1 MKTIL
6 EDNISYDTKIKD
18 FGVDSVNKRIITTGD
33 KLIFLKEGK
42 IEKEVAGKIKN
53 CEVIR
58 YIKEKNQLFVS
69 SIFFVSTQNGKVYK
83 CDGRR
88 KKIIEEVYDFER
100 TPEVVDFT
108 TGGKIIFIENNT
120 LCSYDVNTKES
131 YITQS
136 FSENMTKGNYR
147 IFTSGENVIL
157 KYRELHEKSNKIN
170 IFDSK
175 LEKIFDIK
183 TENNHIYSKIVGIE
197 YLAGTDAG
205 EIEIWNII
213 ESEMYNSIKISNS
226 RITFIE
232 KNDKNYFIGTGT
244 GDLIITDETF
254 KIQVIQ
260 NIFKNEITKICV
272 IEDEIFVLGVENKI
286 VKLKIIDET
295 NEVKN
300 NIQRMEFMEKYNI
313 HEDYYDFFAVEKVT
327 AINSFIKCMEI
338 RKIEYIPKNEYI
350 FKSLR
355 SSISSRKVCILS
367 NEPYSQGEIATGLAF
382 EVKDTSWVN
391 HEINISLKNILK
403 LLYKT
408 YNGKMEDIEKI
419 RKEISHNEFNILPP
433 NELFKSW
440 EKQGVLLLNSSL
452 TAIEEKT
459 GEHNK
464 FWHPFTRD
472 LIEYISTKNENI
484 VYFLWGKDAEQF
496 EKNILNGEIIKSNH
510 PAKGGHSEGEKD
522 FLKGDFF
529 EKTKDI
535 INWLGI
541 KEII

>member
-100 TPEVVDFT
+100 TPEGVDFT

-313 HEDYYDFFAVEKVT
+313 HEDYYDFFTVEKVT

-350 FKSLR
+350 FKALR

-382 EVKDTSWVN
+382 EVKNTSWVN

-408 YNGKMEDIEKI
+408 YTGKMEDIEKI
-419 RKEISHNEFNILPP
+419 RKEICHNEFNILPP

-472 LIEYISTKNENI
+472 LMEYISTKNENI
-484 VYFLWGKDAEQF
+484 VYLLWGKDAEQF

>member
-313 HEDYYDFFAVEKVT
+313 HEDYYDFFTVEKVT

-338 RKIEYIPKNEYI
+338 RKIEYIPKNEYV
-350 FKSLR
+350 FKALR

-382 EVKDTSWVN
+382 EVKNTSWVN

-408 YNGKMEDIEKI
+408 YAGKMEDIEKI

-472 LIEYISTKNENI
+472 LMEYISTKNENI
-484 VYFLWGKDAEQF
+484 VYLLWGKDAEQF

-529 EKTKDI
+529 EKTKDM

>member
-136 FSENMTKGNYR
+136 FSENMTKGNYK

-313 HEDYYDFFAVEKVT
+313 HEDYYDFFTVEKVT

-338 RKIEYIPKNEYI
+338 RKIEYIPKNEYV
-350 FKSLR
+350 FKALR

-382 EVKDTSWVN
+382 EVKNTSWVN

-408 YNGKMEDIEKI
+408 YTGKMEDIEKI
-419 RKEISHNEFNILPP
+419 RKEICHNEFNILPP

-472 LIEYISTKNENI
+472 LMEYISTKNENI
-484 VYFLWGKDAEQF
+484 VYLLWGKDAEQF

>member
-213 ESEMYNSIKISNS
+213 EAEMYNSIKISNS

-313 HEDYYDFFAVEKVT
+313 HEDYYDFFTVEKVT

-338 RKIEYIPKNEYI
+338 RKIEYIPKNEYV
-350 FKSLR
+350 FKALR

-382 EVKDTSWVN
+382 EVKNTSWVN

-408 YNGKMEDIEKI
+408 YTGKMEDIEKI
-419 RKEISHNEFNILPP
+419 RKEICHNEFNILPP

-472 LIEYISTKNENI
+472 LMEYISTKNENI
-484 VYFLWGKDAEQF
+484 VYLLWGKDAEQF

>member
-213 ESEMYNSIKISNS
+213 EAEMYNSIKISNS

-254 KIQVIQ
+254 KIQVTQ

-313 HEDYYDFFAVEKVT
+313 HEDYYDFFTVEKVA

-350 FKSLR
+350 FKALR
-355 SSISSRKVCILS
+355 NSISSRKVCILS

-382 EVKDTSWVN
+382 EVKNTSWVS

-419 RKEISHNEFNILPP
+419 RKEIGHNEFAILPP

-472 LIEYISTKNENI
+472 LMEYISAKNENI
-484 VYFLWGKDAEQF
+484 VYLLWGKDAEQF

-529 EKTKDI
+529 EKTKDM

>member
-136 FSENMTKGNYR
+136 FSENMTKGNYK

-313 HEDYYDFFAVEKVT
+313 HEDYYDFFTVEKVT

-350 FKSLR
+350 FKALR
-355 SSISSRKVCILS
+355 SSIFSRKVCILS

-382 EVKDTSWVN
+382 EVKNTSWVN

-408 YNGKMEDIEKI
+408 YAGKMEDIEKI

-472 LIEYISTKNENI
+472 LMEYISTKNENM
-484 VYFLWGKDAEQF
+484 VYLLWGKDAEQF

>member
-313 HEDYYDFFAVEKVT
+313 HEDYYDFFTVEKVT

-338 RKIEYIPKNEYI
+338 RKIEYIPKNEYV
-350 FKSLR
+350 FKALR

-382 EVKDTSWVN
+382 EVKNTSWVN

-408 YNGKMEDIEKI
+408 YNGKMENIEKI
-419 RKEISHNEFNILPP
+419 RKEIGHNEFAILPP

-452 TAIEEKT
+452 TTIEEKT

-472 LIEYISTKNENI
+472 LMEYISAKNKNI
-484 VYFLWGKDAEQF
+484 VYFLLGKDAEQF
-496 EKNILNGEIIKSNH
+496 EKNILNGEVIKSNH

-529 EKTKDI
+529 EKTKDT

>member
-213 ESEMYNSIKISNS
+213 EAEMYNSIKISNS

-254 KIQVIQ
+254 KIQVTQ

-313 HEDYYDFFAVEKVT
+313 HEDYYDFFTVEKVA

-350 FKSLR
+350 FKALR

-367 NEPYSQGEIATGLAF
+367 NEPYSKEEIATGLAF
-382 EVKDTSWVN
+382 EVQNTSWVN

-408 YNGKMEDIEKI
+408 YTGKMEDIEKI
-419 RKEISHNEFNILPP
+419 RKEICHNEFAILPP

-452 TAIEEKT
+452 TTIEEKT

-472 LIEYISTKNENI
+472 LMEYISAKNENI
-484 VYFLWGKDAEQF
+484 VYFLLGKDAEQF
-496 EKNILNGEIIKSNH
+496 EKNILNGEVIKSNH

-529 EKTKDI
+529 EKTKDT

>member
-254 KIQVIQ
+254 KIQVTQ

-313 HEDYYDFFAVEKVT
+313 HEDYYDFFTVEKVT

-338 RKIEYIPKNEYI
+338 RKIEYIPKNEYV
-350 FKSLR
+350 FKALR

-382 EVKDTSWVN
+382 EVKNTSWVN

-419 RKEISHNEFNILPP
+419 RKEICHNEFNILPP

-472 LIEYISTKNENI
+472 LMEYISIKNENI
-484 VYFLWGKDAEQF
+484 VYLLWGKDAEQF
-496 EKNILNGEIIKSNH
+496 EKNIKNGEIIKSNH

>member
-300 NIQRMEFMEKYNI
+300 NIQRMEFMEKYSI
-313 HEDYYDFFAVEKVT
+313 HEDYYDFFTVEKVT

-338 RKIEYIPKNEYI
+338 RKIEYIPKNEYV
-350 FKSLR
+350 FKALR

-382 EVKDTSWVN
+382 EVKNTSWVN

-408 YNGKMEDIEKI
+408 YTGKMEDIEKI
-419 RKEISHNEFNILPP
+419 RKEICHNEFNILPP

-472 LIEYISTKNENI
+472 LMEYISIKNENI
-484 VYFLWGKDAEQF
+484 VYLLWGKDAEQF

-529 EKTKDI
+529 EKTKNI

>member
-254 KIQVIQ
+254 KIQVTQ

-313 HEDYYDFFAVEKVT
+313 HEDYYDFFTVEKVT

-350 FKSLR
+350 FKALR

-382 EVKDTSWVN
+382 EVKNTSWVN

-408 YNGKMEDIEKI
+408 YAGKMEDIEKI
-419 RKEISHNEFNILPP
+419 RKEICHNEFNILPP

-472 LIEYISTKNENI
+472 LMEYISAKNENI
-484 VYFLWGKDAEQF
+484 VYLLWGKDAEQF
-496 EKNILNGEIIKSNH
+496 EKNILNGEVIKSNH

>member
-313 HEDYYDFFAVEKVT
+313 HEDYYDFFTVEKVT

-350 FKSLR
+350 FKALR

-382 EVKDTSWVN
+382 EVKNTSWVN

-408 YNGKMEDIEKI
+408 YTGKMEDIEKI
-419 RKEISHNEFNILPP
+419 RKEICHNEFNILPP

-472 LIEYISTKNENI
+472 LMEYISIKNKNI
-484 VYFLWGKDAEQF
+484 VYLLWGKDAEQF

>member
-213 ESEMYNSIKISNS
+213 EAEMYNSIKISNS

-313 HEDYYDFFAVEKVT
+313 HEDYYDFFTVEKVT

-350 FKSLR
+350 FKALR
-355 SSISSRKVCILS
+355 SSIFSRKVCILS

-382 EVKDTSWVN
+382 EVKNTSWVN

-408 YNGKMEDIEKI
+408 YAGKMEDIEKI

-472 LIEYISTKNENI
+472 LMEYISTKNENM
-484 VYFLWGKDAEQF
+484 VYLLWGKDAEQF

>member
-69 SIFFVSTQNGKVYK
+69 SIFFVYTQNGKVYK

-313 HEDYYDFFAVEKVT
+313 HEDYYDFFTVEKVT

-350 FKSLR
+350 FKALR

-382 EVKDTSWVN
+382 EVKNTSWVN

-408 YNGKMEDIEKI
+408 YTGKMEDIEKI
-419 RKEISHNEFNILPP
+419 RKEICHNEFNILPP

-472 LIEYISTKNENI
+472 LMEYISIKNENI
-484 VYFLWGKDAEQF
+484 VYLLWGKDAEQF

>member
-313 HEDYYDFFAVEKVT
+313 HEDYYDFFTVEKVA

-350 FKSLR
+350 FKALR
-355 SSISSRKVCILS
+355 NSISSRKVCILS

-382 EVKDTSWVN
+382 EVKNTSWVN

-408 YNGKMEDIEKI
+408 YTGKMEDIEKI
-419 RKEISHNEFNILPP
+419 RKEICHNEFNILPP

-472 LIEYISTKNENI
+472 LMEYISTKNENI
-484 VYFLWGKDAEQF
+484 VYLLWGKDAEQF

-522 FLKGDFF
+522 FLRGDFF

>member
-313 HEDYYDFFAVEKVT
+313 HEDYYDFFTVEKVA

-382 EVKDTSWVN
+382 EVKNTSWVN

-408 YNGKMEDIEKI
+408 YAGKMEDIEKI
-419 RKEISHNEFNILPP
+419 RKEICHNEFNILPP

-472 LIEYISTKNENI
+472 LMEYISTKNENI

>member
-183 TENNHIYSKIVGIE
+183 TENNHIYSKIIGIE

-254 KIQVIQ
+254 KIQVTQ

-313 HEDYYDFFAVEKVT
+313 HEDYYDFFTVEKVT

-350 FKSLR
+350 FKALR

-382 EVKDTSWVN
+382 EVKNTSWVN

-408 YNGKMEDIEKI
+408 YAGKMEDIEKI
-419 RKEISHNEFNILPP
+419 RKEICHNEFNILPP

-472 LIEYISTKNENI
+472 LMEYISAKNENI
-484 VYFLWGKDAEQF
+484 VYLLWGKDAEQF
-496 EKNILNGEIIKSNH
+496 EKNILNGEVIKSNH

>member
-88 KKIIEEVYDFER
+88 KKILEEVYDFER

-213 ESEMYNSIKISNS
+213 EAEMYNSIKISNS

-313 HEDYYDFFAVEKVT
+313 HEDYYDFFTVEKVA

-350 FKSLR
+350 FKALR

-367 NEPYSQGEIATGLAF
+367 NEPYSQEEIATGLAF
-382 EVKDTSWVN
+382 EVQNTSWVN

-419 RKEISHNEFNILPP
+419 RKEIGHNEFAILPP

-452 TAIEEKT
+452 TSIAEKT

-472 LIEYISTKNENI
+472 LMEYISTKNENI
-484 VYFLWGKDAEQF
+484 VYFLLGKDAEQF
-496 EKNILNGEIIKSNH
+496 EKNILNGEVIKSNH

-529 EKTKDI
+529 EKTKDT

>member
-313 HEDYYDFFAVEKVT
+313 HEDYYDFFTVEKVT

-350 FKSLR
+350 FKALR

-382 EVKDTSWVN
+382 EVKNTSWVN

-408 YNGKMEDIEKI
+408 YTGKMEDIEKI
-419 RKEISHNEFNILPP
+419 RKEICHNEFNILPP

-472 LIEYISTKNENI
+472 LMEYISAKNENI
-484 VYFLWGKDAEQF
+484 VYLLWGKDAEQF

>member
-313 HEDYYDFFAVEKVT
+313 HEDYYDFFTVEKVT

-350 FKSLR
+350 FKALR

-382 EVKDTSWVN
+382 EVKNTSWVN

-419 RKEISHNEFNILPP
+419 RKEICHNEFNILPP

-472 LIEYISTKNENI
+472 LMEYISTKNENI

>member
-260 NIFKNEITKICV
+260 NVFKNEITKICV
-272 IEDEIFVLGVENKI
+272 IEDEIFLLSVENRI
-286 VKLKIIDET
+286 VKFKIIDET

-300 NIQRMEFMEKYNI
+300 NVQRMEFMEKYNI
-313 HEDYYDFFAVEKVT
+313 HEDYYDFFTVERVA

-350 FKSLR
+350 FKALR
-355 SSISSRKVCILS
+355 SSLSSRKVCILS
-367 NEPYSQGEIATGLAF
+367 NEPYSHEETATGLAF
-382 EVKDTSWVN
+382 EVQNTSWVN
-391 HEINISLKNILK
+391 HEINISLRNILK

-419 RKEISHNEFNILPP
+419 RKEIGRNEFAILPP
-433 NELFKSW
+433 DELFKSW

-452 TAIEEKT
+452 TTIAEKA

-472 LIEYISTKNENI
+472 LMEYISAKNENI
-484 VYFLWGKDAEQF
+484 VYLLWGKDAEQF

-529 EKTKDI
+529 EKTKDM

>member
-254 KIQVIQ
+254 KIQVTQ

-313 HEDYYDFFAVEKVT
+313 HEDYYDFFTVEKVT

-338 RKIEYIPKNEYI
+338 RKIEYIPKNEYV
-350 FKSLR
+350 FKALR

-382 EVKDTSWVN
+382 EVKNTSWVN

-408 YNGKMEDIEKI
+408 YAGKMEDIEKI
-419 RKEISHNEFNILPP
+419 RKEICHNEFNILPP

-472 LIEYISTKNENI
+472 LMEYISAKNENI
-484 VYFLWGKDAEQF
+484 VYLLWGKDAEQF
-496 EKNILNGEIIKSNH
+496 EKNILNGEVIKSNH

>member
-254 KIQVIQ
+254 KIQVTQ

-313 HEDYYDFFAVEKVT
+313 HEDYYDFFTVEKVT

-350 FKSLR
+350 FKALR

-382 EVKDTSWVN
+382 EVKNTSWVN

-408 YNGKMEDIEKI
+408 YAGKMEDIEKI

-472 LIEYISTKNENI
+472 LMEYISTKNENI
-484 VYFLWGKDAEQF
+484 VYLLWGKDAEQF

-535 INWLGI
+535 KNWLGI

>member
-313 HEDYYDFFAVEKVT
+313 HEDYYDFFTVEKVA

-350 FKSLR
+350 FKALR

-382 EVKDTSWVN
+382 EVKNTSWVN

-408 YNGKMEDIEKI
+408 YAGKMEDIEKI
-419 RKEISHNEFNILPP
+419 RKEICHNEFNILPP

-472 LIEYISTKNENI
+472 LMEYISAKNENM
-484 VYFLWGKDAEQF
+484 VYLLWGKDAEQF

>member
-100 TPEVVDFT
+100 TPEGVDFT

-313 HEDYYDFFAVEKVT
+313 HEDYYDFFTVEKVT

-350 FKSLR
+350 FKALR

-382 EVKDTSWVN
+382 EVKNTSWVN

-408 YNGKMEDIEKI
+408 YAGKMEDIEKI

-472 LIEYISTKNENI
+472 LMEYISTKNENI
-484 VYFLWGKDAEQF
+484 VYLLWGKDAEQF

>member
-42 IEKEVAGKIKN
+42 IEKEVGGKIKN

-313 HEDYYDFFAVEKVT
+313 HEDYYDFFTVEKVT

-350 FKSLR
+350 FKALR

-382 EVKDTSWVN
+382 EVKNTSWVN

-472 LIEYISTKNENI
+472 LMEYISAKNENI
-484 VYFLWGKDAEQF
+484 VYLLWGKDAEQF

-529 EKTKDI
+529 EKTKDM

>member
-213 ESEMYNSIKISNS
+213 EAEMYNSIKISNS

-260 NIFKNEITKICV
+260 NVFKNEITKICV
-272 IEDEIFVLGVENKI
+272 IEDEIFVLGVENRI
-286 VKLKIIDET
+286 VKFKIIDET

-313 HEDYYDFFAVEKVT
+313 HEDYYDFFTVEKVT

-382 EVKDTSWVN
+382 EVKNTSWVN

-408 YNGKMEDIEKI
+408 YAGKMEDIEKI
-419 RKEISHNEFNILPP
+419 RKEICHNEFNILPP

-472 LIEYISTKNENI
+472 LMEYISTKNENI

>member
-88 KKIIEEVYDFER
+88 KKILEEVYDFER

-157 KYRELHEKSNKIN
+157 KYRELHEKSNRIN

-213 ESEMYNSIKISNS
+213 EAEMYNSIKISNS

-313 HEDYYDFFAVEKVT
+313 HEDYYDFFTVEKVA

-338 RKIEYIPKNEYI
+338 RKIEYTPKNEYI
-350 FKSLR
+350 FKALR

-367 NEPYSQGEIATGLAF
+367 NEPYSKEEIATGLAF
-382 EVKDTSWVN
+382 EVQNTSWVN

-419 RKEISHNEFNILPP
+419 RKEIGHNEFAILPP

-452 TAIEEKT
+452 TTIAEKK
-459 GEHNK
+459 GEHNE
-464 FWHPFTRD
+464 FWHPFTRE
-472 LIEYISTKNENI
+472 LMEYISTKNENI
-484 VYFLWGKDAEQF
+484 VYFLLGKDAEQF
-496 EKNILNGEIIKSNH
+496 EKNILNGEVIKSNH

-529 EKTKDI
+529 EKTKDT

>member
-313 HEDYYDFFAVEKVT
+313 HEDYYDFFTVERVA

-382 EVKDTSWVN
+382 EVKNTSWVN

-408 YNGKMEDIEKI
+408 YAGKMEDIEKI
-419 RKEISHNEFNILPP
+419 RKEICHNEFNILPP

-472 LIEYISTKNENI
+472 LMEYISTKNENI

>member
-313 HEDYYDFFAVEKVT
+313 HEDYYDFFTVEKVA

-350 FKSLR
+350 FKALR
-355 SSISSRKVCILS
+355 NSISSRKVCILS
-367 NEPYSQGEIATGLAF
+367 NEPYSQGEMVTGLAF
-382 EVKDTSWVN
+382 EVKNTSWVN

-419 RKEISHNEFNILPP
+419 RKEIGHNEFAILPP

-452 TAIEEKT
+452 TTIEEKT

-472 LIEYISTKNENI
+472 LMEYISAKNENI
-484 VYFLWGKDAEQF
+484 VYFLLGKDAEQF
-496 EKNILNGEIIKSNH
+496 EKNILNGKIIKSNH

-529 EKTKDI
+529 EKTKDT

>member
-254 KIQVIQ
+254 KIQVTQ

-313 HEDYYDFFAVEKVT
+313 HEDYYDFFTVEKVT

-350 FKSLR
+350 FKALR

-382 EVKDTSWVN
+382 EVKNTSWVN

-408 YNGKMEDIEKI
+408 YAGKMEDIEKI

-472 LIEYISTKNENI
+472 LMEYISTKNENI
-484 VYFLWGKDAEQF
+484 VYLLWGKDAEQF

-522 FLKGDFF
+522 FPKGDFF
-529 EKTKDI
+529 EKTKNT

>member
-197 YLAGTDAG
+197 YLARTDAG

-313 HEDYYDFFAVEKVT
+313 HEDYYDFFTVEKVT

-350 FKSLR
+350 FKALR

-382 EVKDTSWVN
+382 EVKNTSWVN

-408 YNGKMEDIEKI
+408 YAGKMEDIEKI

-472 LIEYISTKNENI
+472 LMEYISTKNKNM
-484 VYFLWGKDAEQF
+484 VYLLWGKDAEQF

>member
-213 ESEMYNSIKISNS
+213 EAEMYNSIKISNS

-254 KIQVIQ
+254 KIQVTQ

-313 HEDYYDFFAVEKVT
+313 HEDYYDFFTVEKVT

-338 RKIEYIPKNEYI
+338 RKIEYIPKNEYV
-350 FKSLR
+350 FKALR

-382 EVKDTSWVN
+382 EVKNTSWVN

-408 YNGKMEDIEKI
+408 YTGKMEDIEKI
-419 RKEISHNEFNILPP
+419 RKEIGHNKFAILPP

-452 TAIEEKT
+452 TTIEEKI

-472 LIEYISTKNENI
+472 LMEYISAKNENI
-484 VYFLWGKDAEQF
+484 VYFLLGKDAEQF

-529 EKTKDI
+529 EKTKDT

>member
-313 HEDYYDFFAVEKVT
+313 HEDYYDFFTVEKVT

-350 FKSLR
+350 FKALR

-382 EVKDTSWVN
+382 EVKNTSWVN

-408 YNGKMEDIEKI
+408 YTGKMEDIEKI
-419 RKEISHNEFNILPP
+419 RKEICHNEFNILPP

-472 LIEYISTKNENI
+472 LMEYISAKNENI
-484 VYFLWGKDAEQF
+484 VYFLLGKDAEQF

-510 PAKGGHSEGEKD
+510 PAKGGYSEGEKD

-529 EKTKDI
+529 EKTKDT

>member
-88 KKIIEEVYDFER
+88 KKILEEVYDFER

-157 KYRELHEKSNKIN
+157 KYRELHEKSNRIN

-213 ESEMYNSIKISNS
+213 EAEMYNSIKISNS

-313 HEDYYDFFAVEKVT
+313 HEDYYDFFTVEKVA

-338 RKIEYIPKNEYI
+338 RKIEYTPKNEYI
-350 FKSLR
+350 FKALR
-355 SSISSRKVCILS
+355 SSLSSRKVCILS

-382 EVKDTSWVN
+382 EVQNTSWVN

-419 RKEISHNEFNILPP
+419 RKEIGHNEFAILPP

-452 TAIEEKT
+452 TTIAEKK
-459 GEHNK
+459 GEHNE
-464 FWHPFTRD
+464 FWYPFTRE
-472 LIEYISTKNENI
+472 LMEYISTKNENI
-484 VYFLWGKDAEQF
+484 VYFLLGKDAEQF
-496 EKNILNGEIIKSNH
+496 EKNILNGEVIKSNH
-510 PAKGGHSEGEKD
+510 PAKGGHLEGEKD

-529 EKTKDI
+529 EKTKDT

>member
-286 VKLKIIDET
+286 VKFKIIDET

-313 HEDYYDFFAVEKVT
+313 HEDYYDFFTVEKVT

-338 RKIEYIPKNEYI
+338 RKIEYIPKNEYV
-350 FKSLR
+350 FKALR

-472 LIEYISTKNENI
+472 LMEYISAKNENI
-484 VYFLWGKDAEQF
+484 VYLLWGKDAEQF

-529 EKTKDI
+529 EKTKDM

>member
-313 HEDYYDFFAVEKVT
+313 HEDYYDFFTVEKVT

-338 RKIEYIPKNEYI
+338 RKIEYIPKNEYV
-350 FKSLR
+350 FKALR

-382 EVKDTSWVN
+382 EVKNISWVN

-408 YNGKMEDIEKI
+408 YTGKMEDIEKI
-419 RKEISHNEFNILPP
+419 RKEICHNEFNILPP

-472 LIEYISTKNENI
+472 LMEYISTKNENM
-484 VYFLWGKDAEQF
+484 VYLLWGKDAEQF

>member
-232 KNDKNYFIGTGT
+232 KNEKNYFIGTGT

-313 HEDYYDFFAVEKVT
+313 HEDYYDFFTVEKVT
-327 AINSFIKCMEI
+327 AINSFIKCIEI

-350 FKSLR
+350 FKALR

-382 EVKDTSWVN
+382 EVKNTSWVN

-408 YNGKMEDIEKI
+408 YTGKMEDIEKI
-419 RKEISHNEFNILPP
+419 RKEICHNEFNILPP

-472 LIEYISTKNENI
+472 LMEYISTKNENI
-484 VYFLWGKDAEQF
+484 VYLLWGKDAEQF